1 MRQTLAS
8 ARPFSARPLHQAP
21 YTRRSRLGLL
31 ATLVAITTAIVLLF
45 APGADAQTDLEQCF
59 LDKINDAR
67 AAVGAGAL
75 EWADEIADYTRDH
88 SAAMASTGGLYH
100 STGAQLDA
108 VLPDSWSAW
117 GENVGYISVQDCDGM
132 HQGFMESDGH
142 RENLLNPV
150 YDFAATGAYIDS
162 SGWLWTTHVFFAAA
176 DYDPSPGNG
185 NGNGNG
191 GHKGSF
197 ADDDG
202 STFEQYIESLVA
214 AGITNGCGNASFCPK
229 DTVNRE
235 QMAAFLNRALDL
247 PDRGEFG
254 FRDVNRN
261 STFFDDI
268 NAIANAGIT
277 NGCGNNR
284 YCPNQGVTRSQMA
297 AFLVRALGLPDAPH
311 AGFADVGSGHPFA
324 DDIASLSAAGI
335 TNGCGNNHFCPDDV
349 VNREQMAAFLVRALD
364 L

>member
-1 MRQTLAS
+1 V
-8 ARPFSARPLHQAP
+8 
-21 YTRRSRLGLL
+21 L
-31 ATLVAITTAIVLLF
+31 ATLAVTIAAFVILF
-45 APGADAQTDLEQCF
+45 SPGANAQTDLEQCF
-59 LDKINDAR
+59 LDKINEAR
-67 AAVGAGAL
+67 ADVGAGPL
-75 EWADEIADYTRDH
+75 DWAEDIVAYTRDH
-88 SAAMASTGGLYH
+88 SAAMAASGGLYH

-142 RENLLNPV
+142 RENLLNPT
-150 YDFAATGAYIDS
+150 YDFAATGVHIDG
-162 SGWLWTTHVFFAAA
+162 SGWLWTTHVFFAAS
-176 DYDPSPGNG
+176 DYNPAPGNG
-185 NGNGNG
+185 NGNA
-191 GHKGSF
+191 GHNGSF

-235 QMAAFLNRALDL
+235 QMAAFLNRALVL
-247 PDRGEFG
+247 PDRGDFG
-254 FRDVNRN
+254 FRDVSRN

-268 NAIANAGIT
+268 NAIAHAGIT
-277 NGCGNNR
+277 NGCGNSR

-297 AFLVRALGLPDAPH
+297 AFLVRALNLPNAPH
-311 AGFADVGSGHPFA
+311 AAFADVGTDHAFA
-324 DDIASLSAAGI
+324 DDIASLAAAGI
-335 TNGCGNNHFCPDDV
+335 TNGCGNNRFCPDEV